1 MGEKAYKNPYLM
13 GFFLGLTLLFT
24 FYVTGHGLGA
34 SGAFYRLLAIM
45 VHTVFPDA
53 AGDTGYLERAA
64 SFLYRSLE
72 GPHPNHSLWLIYEG
86 IGVMTGAFISGLI
99 GGRVKWRTIRG
110 ENATPKVRLL
120 FALAGGILLG
130 FSCKITLGCTSG
142 QGLSG
147 ASLLSV
153 GSWIFLLSVFAGGFM
168 AAWFVRKQYQ

>member
-1 MGEKAYKNPYLM
+1 MQEKAYKNPYLM

-34 SGAFYRLLAIM
+34 SGAFYRLLA
-45 VHTVFPDA
+45 VAAHVVFPNA
-53 AGDTGYLERAA
+53 AGGAGYLERAM

-86 IGVMTGAFISGLI
+86 VGVMLGAFISGLI
-99 GGRVKWRTIRG
+99 GGRVKWQTIKG
-110 ENATPKVRLL
+110 ETAELKTRLL
-120 FALAGGILLG
+120 FALGGGILLG
-130 FSCKITLGCTSG
+130 FSSKLTLGCTSG

>member
-1 MGEKAYKNPYLM
+1 MQEKAYKNPYLM

-34 SGAFYRLLAIM
+34 SGAFYRLLA
-45 VHTVFPDA
+45 VAAHAVFPNA
-53 AGDTGYLERAA
+53 AGGVGYLERAM

-86 IGVMTGAFISGLI
+86 IGVMAGAFISGLI
-99 GGRVKWRTIRG
+99 GGRVKWQTIKG
-110 ENATPKVRLL
+110 ETAESKTRLL
-120 FALAGGILLG
+120 FALGGGILLG
-130 FSCKITLGCTSG
+130 FSSKLTLGCTSG